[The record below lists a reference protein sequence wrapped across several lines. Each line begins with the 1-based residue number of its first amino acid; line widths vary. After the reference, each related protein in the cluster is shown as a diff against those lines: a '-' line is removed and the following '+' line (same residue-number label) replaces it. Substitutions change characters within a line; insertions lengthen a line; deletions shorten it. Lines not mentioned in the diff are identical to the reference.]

1 MRQCWLLSAL
11 FERGADG
18 REVLLGL
25 FGALPV
31 PLGGRLDAQRAE
43 QIGRGCTRVA
53 GLAKDRVQTL
63 LGQMV
68 KHQVDDAPRV
78 IGLGIWGMIGLAVG
92 VHAPSKTS
100 GRPNRRSQ
108 LETVPRN
115 NGFTL

>member
-1 MRQCWLLSAL
+1 MRHV
-11 FERGADG
+11 ERGADG

-25 FGALPV
+25 LGALPV
-31 PLGGRLDAQRAE
+31 ALGGRLDTQRAE
-43 QIGRGCTRVA
+43 QIGRWCTRVA
-53 GLAKDRVQTL
+53 GLAQDRVQAL
-63 LGQMV
+63 LSQVV

-78 IGLGIWGMIGLAVG
+78 IGLWIRGMVGLAVG

-100 GRPNRRSQ
+100 RPSNRRSQ

>member
-1 MRQCWLLSAL
+1 MRQCWLFSSL

-18 REVLLGL
+18 RELLLGL
-25 FGALPV
+25 LGALPV
-31 PLGGRLDAQRAE
+31 PLGVRLDAQRAE

-53 GLAKDRVQTL
+53 GLTQDRVQAL
-63 LGQMV
+63 LGQVV

-78 IGLGIWGMIGLAVG
+78 IGLGIRGMTGLAVG

-100 GRPNRRSQ
+100 GQPNRRSQ